1 MRHLDSKIIVD
12 HFREMNPPMI
22 VITGGEP
29 MLQAK
34 KLPLLIVDLMN
45 EVPALTR
52 IEIETAGTLF
62 SEEIADFPF
71 VYFNISP
78 KLENSGNPLDLRY
91 KPDVLQAFNQTGR
104 AVFKFVVCEEND
116 FEEIELITAINNIP
130 DSKVYIMPEGIDS
143 QGQKEK
149 LQHLADEVLKRR
161 WNLTTRLHV
170 LIWETKRGV

>member
-1 MRHLDSKIIVD
+1 MELENIVD
-12 HFREMNPPMI
+12 HFKEMNPPML

-34 KLPLLIVDLMN
+34 KLPELITALIN
-45 EVPALTR
+45 EIPALTR

-62 SEEIADFPF
+62 SEEVADFPF
-71 VYFNISP
+71 VWFNVSP
-78 KLENSGNPLDLRY
+78 KLENSGNPLELRY
-91 KPDVLQAFNQTGR
+91 KPDVLRAFNQTGR
-104 AVFKFVVCEEND
+104 AVFKFVVCGEND
-116 FEEIELITAINNIP
+116 LKEIEWITSENNIP